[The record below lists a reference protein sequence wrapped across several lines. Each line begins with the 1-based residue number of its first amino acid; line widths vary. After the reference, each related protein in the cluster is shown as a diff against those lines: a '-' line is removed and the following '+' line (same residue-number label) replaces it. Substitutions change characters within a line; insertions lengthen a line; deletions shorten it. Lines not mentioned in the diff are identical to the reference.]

1 MPAEEPPAGTRTAA
15 TVPTGGNAAHENAA
29 KKIWTSAVFW
39 SLLRACAFIG
49 LALAFYAKGHHLA
62 PGTEPSLPVTEPTV
76 TVLANQETLPATV
89 DMSLSAGGGDK
100 QVYELTL
107 TITPSIAVPPT
118 TVVKVWFDGVPA
130 QEGNNAVPVLVS
142 GQHEY
147 LETAAPTL
155 GPDHAPAYKAT
166 YKSARQIG
174 ENTGGG
180 RIRVAFPDL
189 YDETP
194 GPQYSQRA
202 CGGPATSFSGLYA
215 GICASLP
222 PGASNWWAPALQA
235 GKSTLSSGGLADYEY
250 LAGDAPTLLGGNGWT
265 WEGVNGPTLLA
276 ASVTAQ
282 DAEQSN
288 VFRGGIYLGIAGG
301 AAIAFAAEVLRPVWR
316 KDPP

>member
-1 MPAEEPPAGTRTAA
+1 MLPRRCPACVTRS
-15 TVPTGGNAAHENAA
+15 VPTTGNAAHENAV
-29 KKIWTSAVFW
+29 KKILTSAVFW
-39 SLLRACAFIG
+39 SSFRACAFIV
-49 LALAFYAKGHHLA
+49 LALVFYAKGHHLA

-76 TVLANQETLPATV
+76 TVLANQQALPATV
-89 DMSLSAGGGDK
+89 DMSLSASGGEK

-107 TITPSIAVPPT
+107 TITPTIVAPPNTVVRVWFAGVPP
-118 TVVKVWFDGVPA
+118 
-130 QEGNNAVPVLVS
+130 QEGSNAVPVLVS

-147 LETAAPTL
+147 LETAAPAL
-155 GPDHAPAYKAT
+155 GPDHAPAYQAT
-166 YKSARQIG
+166 YKSTQQIG
-174 ENTGGG
+174 ENTGEG
-180 RIRVAFPDL
+180 RIRVDFPDL

-194 GPQYSQRA
+194 GPQYSQQA
-202 CGGPATSFSGLYA
+202 CGGPATSISGLYT

-222 PGASNWWAPALQA
+222 SAASNWWAPALQA
-235 GKSTLSSGGLADYEY
+235 GKSTLSTSGLAGYEY

-276 ASVTAQ
+276 VSVSAQ

>member
-1 MPAEEPPAGTRTAA
+1 MPAEEPPTGTRTAA
-15 TVPTGGNAAHENAA
+15 AEPTGGNAAHENAA
-29 KKIWTSAVFW
+29 RKIWKSAVFW

-49 LALAFYAKGHHLA
+49 LAIAFYAKGHGLA
-62 PGTEPSLPVTEPTV
+62 PGPEPSLPVTEPTV
-76 TVLANQETLPATV
+76 TVLANQKALPATV
-89 DMSLSAGGGDK
+89 DMSLSATGGEK

-107 TITPSIAVPPT
+107 TITPATTVPEN

-130 QEGNNAVPVLVS
+130 QEGNNAARVLVN
-142 GQHEY
+142 GQYEY
-147 LETAAPTL
+147 LETAAPGP

-166 YKSARQIG
+166 YYSTQQIG

-180 RIRVAFPDL
+180 RIRVAFPVL
-189 YDETP
+189 SDETP
-194 GPQYSQRA
+194 GPQYSQQA
-202 CGGPATSFSGLYA
+202 CGGPATSISGLYA

-222 PGASNWWAPALQA
+222 GTGNWWAPALQA
-235 GKSTLSSGGLADYEY
+235 GKSTLSSNGLAGYEY

-265 WEGVNGPTLLA
+265 WEGVNSPALLA

-301 AAIAFAAEVLRPVWR
+301 AAIAFAAELLRPVWR
-316 KDPP
+316 KDP